1 MIPALASIIT
11 AYVCFRCV
19 ELSIDAYRKYESV
32 AASGTVILLAICTIV
47 VSLFFWATT
56 MISGVTSLNSLGR

>member
-1 MIPALASIIT
+1 VIPALASIIT

-19 ELSIDAYRKYESV
+19 ELSFDAYRKYDSV
-32 AASGTVILLAICTIV
+32 AASGTVILLAICTIA

-56 MISGVTSLNSLGR
+56 MISGAVSLNSLVK